1 MPPEGA
7 GCVLVVGGTAG
18 IGKELARHFAD
29 RGRELALTGRDPER
43 AKAVAAEL
51 GGGALGVGLDLARPE
66 EIAGRLAD
74 VGRVDHLVLAAIER
88 DENAVADYDIA
99 RATRLVTL
107 KLVGYTETVH
117 ALLPRMHDDSS
128 IVLFGGLARDMPYRN
143 STTITTVNYGI
154 TGLMHTLAVELAPI
168 RVNAVHPGVV
178 GDSPYWSDRPG
189 PIRERWR
196 ARTPTGRLA
205 TMEDVVDAVVFLLEN
220 RSVNAV
226 DLRVDGGIL
235 LLL

>member
-1 MPPEGA
+1 MPDQGS
-7 GCVLVVGGTAG
+7 VVVVGGTAG
-18 IGKELARHFAD
+18 IGKEVARHFAD
-29 RGRELALTGRDPER
+29 RGREVVLSSRDAGR
-43 AKAVAAEL
+43 AKTVAAEL
-51 GGGALGVGLDLARPE
+51 GGRTTGIGLDLARPE
-66 EIAGRLAD
+66 EIAGQLAG

-107 KLVGYTETVH
+107 KLVGYTETAH
-117 ALLPRMHDDSS
+117 ALLPRLHEDSS
-128 IVLFGGLARDMPYRN
+128 IVLFGGLARDMPYKS
-143 STTITTVNYGI
+143 STTVTTVNYGV

-178 GDSPYWSDRPG
+178 GDSPYWVDRPG
-189 PIRERWR
+189 PIREPWR

-205 TMEDVVDAVVFLLEN
+205 TMADVADAVVFLLQN